1 MLISVWNT
9 RFQRETSRSF
19 LYQGRNKHA
28 IFFVGDTSRLLCY
41 FQHFMILKYYT
52 DMGNLLFCRGTLAD
66 RYVLFH
72 LLCYMFS
79 FTQNMS
85 SPIMNELSFTKLC
98 VHTKRSAKIV
108 LGSST
113 LLPYDVTDFA
123 VLPAWRLWA
132 GNSLFFWISCD
143 LEVTSK
149 SSRCWKNICVK

>member
-1 MLISVWNT
+1 MVFFLLAIHLDFCVIFNISCYLNIILTW
-9 RFQRETSRSF
+9 ETF
-19 LYQGRNKHA
+19 YFAGEPWQTGTYYF
-28 IFFVGDTSRLLCY
+28 ICY
-41 FQHFMILKYYT
+41 V
-52 DMGNLLFCRGTLAD
+52 A
-66 RYVLFH
+66 
-72 LLCYMFS
+72 FS
-79 FTQNMS
+79 FTQNML
-85 SPIMNELSFTKLC
+85 SPIMNDLSFTKLC